1 VIYARA
7 CCGGRLIGYN
17 GSMENST
24 FRHILIWGVVL
35 GLAAAG
41 LPGFAA
47 ELGGISVTI
56 HEPSLKVPLPCR
68 AWVSVAGKR
77 LFQPGPESCTPYAR
91 DRSFSCDGSFVIE
104 VPAGKATIHVER
116 GKEYRPVDKEVVVKP
131 SQTTNV
137 DITLERWVNM
147 AKEGWYSAD
156 MHCHFGLGDLRI
168 LKQLAL
174 ADDINFEPLLTLWNH
189 QTKTPAGSWPSW
201 PGGSSIQ
208 ADMTHVV
215 TFRNQEIERIGGEA
229 FESTG
234 ALLMFGLTK
243 PVEMPPGNSRYP
255 CDAVLGRAAKETSP
269 DCIID
274 TDKPIWGEN
283 VVGVALG
290 LFDSVQVCHN
300 HYHREATA
308 PIGWGMAGAQI
319 EEEQNEGPSTSL
331 GTPARAG
338 PNGPDRVLG
347 GQDEL
352 FHRTN
357 STYYRFL
364 NCGFRLAATGGSAM
378 GVMPVP
384 LGYSRTYAKLDG
396 PLTEANYLAAIR
408 TGRTF
413 ATSGPIL
420 ILTAD
425 PSLSGAGDCGSEIR
439 YSTATSKPIRIEAKL
454 RSIQPIDSLEL
465 VSNGKVIKSV
475 NLKDRPPSP
484 ALEESIVLAF
494 EPRRSG
500 WVAARAIFTSPDGHL
515 RQAHTSP
522 VYITLDGKPTASK
535 TDAEYMIR
543 WIDRLL
549 QVTDKPGRYK
559 TDTERSQVQ
568 AFYQQARQKYQDI
581 ARKAA
586 EFWGD

>member
-1 VIYARA
+1 
-7 CCGGRLIGYN
+7 
-17 GSMENST
+17 MENST
-24 FRHILIWGVVL
+24 FRHIWIWGAAL
-35 GLAAAG
+35 GLAAG
-41 LPGFAA
+41 LPARAG
-47 ELGGISVTI
+47 EVGRVSVSI
-56 HEPSLKVPLPCR
+56 HQSGSEAPLPCR
-68 AWVSVAGKR
+68 AWVSAAGQR
-77 LFQPGPESCTPYAR
+77 LFQPKTATCTPYAK
-91 DRSFSCDGSFVIE
+91 DRSFSCDGSFIIE
-104 VPAGKATIHVER
+104 VPAGTAVVHIER
-116 GKEYRPVDKEVVVKP
+116 GNEYRPVEKEVLVQP
-131 SQTTNV
+131 NQTTNM

-147 AKEGWYSAD
+147 AREGWYSAD
-156 MHCHFGLGDLRI
+156 IHCHFGLGNVRV

-189 QTKTPAGSWPSW
+189 QTKPPADGSWPSW
-201 PGGSSIQ
+201 PSGSSIQ
-208 ADMTHVV
+208 ADATHIV

-269 DCIID
+269 ACIID

-300 HYHREATA
+300 HYHREATLQMGRV
-308 PIGWGMAGAQI
+308 GWGMASAEI
-319 EEEQNEGPSTSL
+319 EE
-331 GTPARAG
+331 
-338 PNGPDRVLG
+338 DRKDWA
-347 GQDEL
+347 QDDL

-378 GVMPVP
+378 GVMAVP

-408 TGRTF
+408 AGRTF
-413 ATSGPIL
+413 ATSGPML
-420 ILTAD
+420 ILTA
-425 PSLSGAGDCGSEIR
+425 SGLDCGSQIA
-439 YSTATSKPIRIEAKL
+439 YSMSATKPISLRAEL
-454 RSIQPIDSLEL
+454 RSIQPIDSLEIIA
-465 VSNGKVIKSV
+465 NGKVIKTVS
-475 NLKDRPPSP
+475 LKGKSASP
-484 ALEESIVLAF
+484 LIEESVALAF

-500 WVAARAIFTSPDGHL
+500 WVAARAIFTAPDGHL

-522 VYITLDGKPTASK
+522 VYIAVDGKPTASR

-543 WIDRLL
+543 WIDRLV
-549 QVTDKPGRYK
+549 QVAEKPGRYK
-559 TDTERSQVQ
+559 TDAERSQVQ
-568 AFYQQARQKYQDI
+568 EVYRQARQKYQDI
-581 ARKAA
+581 ARQAA
-586 EFWGD
+586 ESWGD